1 MPSPVV
7 DHLRGNLAA
16 LGPTVSD
23 ALTGRDEAVAVE
35 ARSDSDDVLRLRSSG
50 GRLVACHSRRDPH
63 KEAARWLDTALDG
76 QEVPP
81 LVFGVGLSLGFL
93 LDEIDRRSKIARVV
107 ALEPEP
113 EAVRSL
119 LSRRDWREWL
129 VSGRLTLL
137 LGPDYEGAG
146 LAWRTF
152 DQSSADPPVIVH
164 PVLARERPD
173 DVAKAQRVARR
184 ITFDARANG
193 EARQRLGATYLLNT
207 LANLQAIVREGD
219 VEALAGRFMGM
230 PVVLVGAGPSLNQN
244 LEALAEVGDRA
255 LVVAADTALRPLIA
269 HGIRP
274 HLVVA
279 ADPSEENGRH
289 LSAVDD
295 VEQVWLVSEG
305 SIDPYSFGPFDGR
318 TFTFRLSDHH
328 PWPWLWSLGFD
339 RGHLR
344 SWGSV
349 LTSALDLALKAGCD
363 PIVFVGSGL
372 AYTNGQPYCRDTS
385 FERQLPRG
393 VERNAAL
400 QTLWRDMKEGF
411 SRVTLDDIAGRPTES
426 ARHLLAFRDWIVEQ
440 TNTNHDR
447 HFINATGAGV
457 LVGDR
462 ITQATLTEALA
473 SSSGS
478 IAIRDVL
485 RDAHQASLAS
495 LSVREQILA
504 ATRTELTS
512 VVTQEWVETTQGRAG
527 PAELRTAMHRWS
539 DAVSGRRRKIEVSEA
554 VWQSLSP
561 RELEAF
567 CESIGHVATQP
578 AAGQADHSAM
588 VEDAALDGDFRNS
601 VVVRCGPRPDDAAC
615 GEPKIRYVLSPEHI
629 VPDSGLSFRFR
640 FTTAAGQLFTY
651 HPMYARLQLF
661 EDGRPLSRPGAR
673 HSDIRALGRGRYSMW
688 HGAIYFSSTDG
699 IDPRQSGHV
708 YHILVPRHLYFLEQL
723 PVTAAEKLGL

>member
-1 MPSPVV
+1 MPSPAV

-93 LDEIDRRSKIARVV
+93 LDEIDRRSKTARVV

-274 HLVVA
+274 HL
-279 ADPSEENGRH
+279 
-289 LSAVDD
+289 
-295 VEQVWLVSEG
+295 
-305 SIDPYSFGPFDGR
+305 
-318 TFTFRLSDHH
+318 
-328 PWPWLWSLGFD
+328 
-339 RGHLR
+339 
-344 SWGSV
+344 
-349 LTSALDLALKAGCD
+349 
-363 PIVFVGSGL
+363 
-372 AYTNGQPYCRDTS
+372 
-385 FERQLPRG
+385 
-393 VERNAAL
+393 
-400 QTLWRDMKEGF
+400 
-411 SRVTLDDIAGRPTES
+411 
-426 ARHLLAFRDWIVEQ
+426 
-440 TNTNHDR
+440 
-447 HFINATGAGV
+447 
-457 LVGDR
+457 
-462 ITQATLTEALA
+462 
-473 SSSGS
+473 
-478 IAIRDVL
+478 
-485 RDAHQASLAS
+485 
-495 LSVREQILA
+495 
-504 ATRTELTS
+504 
-512 VVTQEWVETTQGRAG
+512 
-527 PAELRTAMHRWS
+527 
-539 DAVSGRRRKIEVSEA
+539 
-554 VWQSLSP
+554 
-561 RELEAF
+561 
-567 CESIGHVATQP
+567 
-578 AAGQADHSAM
+578 
-588 VEDAALDGDFRNS
+588 
-601 VVVRCGPRPDDAAC
+601 
-615 GEPKIRYVLSPEHI
+615 
-629 VPDSGLSFRFR
+629 
-640 FTTAAGQLFTY
+640 
-651 HPMYARLQLF
+651 
-661 EDGRPLSRPGAR
+661 
-673 HSDIRALGRGRYSMW
+673 GRGRRPERRERS
-688 HGAIYFSSTDG
+688 A
-699 IDPRQSGHV
+699 PQR
-708 YHILVPRHLYFLEQL
+708 R
-723 PVTAAEKLGL
+723 